1 MPKIGVQSRS
11 LPRTIPLKPELPKRK
26 VYLGK
31 LPIYRLSMRRVRRDS
46 KERVRLVR
54 RRFDI
59 LRDWRLEDCEQT
71 RTTMRADEEMR
82 KY

>member
-11 LPRTIPLKPELPKRK
+11 LPRTIPLKPELLKRK

-54 RRFDI
+54 RRFDV
-59 LRDWRLEDCEQT
+59 LRDYGDSRIMKRLGQVPWQAK
-71 RTTMRADEEMR
+71 R
-82 KY
+82 

>member
-11 LPRTIPLKPELPKRK
+11 LPRTIHPKPELLKRK

-54 RRFDI
+54 RRFDV
-59 LRDWRLEDCEQT
+59 LRDYGDSRIMKRLGQVPWQAK
-71 RTTMRADEEMR
+71 R
-82 KY
+82 

>member
-11 LPRTIPLKPELPKRK
+11 LPRTIPLKPELLKRK

-31 LPIYRLSMRRVRRDS
+31 LPIYRLSMRRVRKDS
-46 KERVRLVR
+46 KERVRRVR

-59 LRDWRLEDCEQT
+59 LRDWRLQGYEQT
-71 RTTMRADEEMR
+71 GTSDRAGEEMK